1 MVFLSNLQCHGAC
14 NGQTDEDEL
23 EDKTRAQAERCPAVH
38 VLNFALPSARLTG
51 PLPPLTIRKA
61 ALLFLPPVDIDTASD
76 LIEECSYLLVTRL
89 TNGFNMR
96 RRLSGRYRNSGW
108 GLRALRVSCWIT
120 RDGPKFTFYDA
131 VHSPRGIYRTSAVL
145 FPTMPTASPSLP

>member
-38 VLNFALPSARLTG
+38 VLNFALPSARPTG

-61 ALLFLPPVDIDTASD
+61 ALLFCLRWISTQHQNR
-76 LIEECSYLLVTRL
+76 LMKCSYLLVTGL
-89 TNGFNMR
+89 ANGFNMR
-96 RRLSGRYRNSGW
+96 RRLSGRYMNSGW